1 MSTICA
7 DVEAAA
13 ALYAAAEAETSVPAA
28 VLCAAKPTDKVVEL
42 PKASCAREPCNIRA
56 PHSLLA

>member
-1 MSTICA
+1 MAAMSTICA

-42 PKASCAREPCNIRA
+42 P
-56 PHSLLA
+56 